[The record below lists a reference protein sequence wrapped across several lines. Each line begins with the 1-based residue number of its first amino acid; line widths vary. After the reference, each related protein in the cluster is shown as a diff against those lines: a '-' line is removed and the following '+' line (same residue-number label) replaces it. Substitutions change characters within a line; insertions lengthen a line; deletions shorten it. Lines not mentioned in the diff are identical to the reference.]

1 MRKCQKKR
9 DLSCQKREKKKIS
22 KHFCASVYIFKL
34 SIRSFL
40 TFPKSIFLSEK
51 CEAFSELIIKN
62 RKICFRKI
70 K

>member
-1 MRKCQKKR
+1 MSKKR
-9 DLSCQKREKKKIS
+9 EKKIS
-22 KHFCASVYIFKL
+22 KHFCASIYLYIFKL
-34 SIRSFL
+34 SIYLYIFKLSFKTFL
-40 TFPKSIFLSEK
+40 TFPKSNFISEK